1 MEPMSIEELQLY
13 WKDKADKIVSDE
25 SLDYKEKHYLFRDA
39 YETFLFYREA
49 VNKHGDK
56 ARDEAIRLGFE
67 V

>member
-49 VNKHGDK
+49 VNKHGDE

>member
-1 MEPMSIEELQLY
+1 MKPMSIEELSFY
-13 WKDKADKIVSDE
+13 WRDKADEIASDE

-49 VNKHGDK
+49 VNKHEDE